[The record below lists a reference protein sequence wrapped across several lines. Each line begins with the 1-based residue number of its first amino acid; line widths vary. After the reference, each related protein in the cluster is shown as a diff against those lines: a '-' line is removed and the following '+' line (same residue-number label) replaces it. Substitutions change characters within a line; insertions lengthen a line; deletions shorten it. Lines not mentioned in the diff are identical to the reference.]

1 MTDDKVAAAFD
12 GLDIEELPESVDQAA
27 VERVRRVAYLLDE
40 SVPVP
45 GTEYRVGVD
54 PLLSAVPG
62 VGDALSAAV
71 SLYIVAESARLGVPF
86 TTLVKMLATVTVDT
100 AGGML
105 PVVGP
110 VFDAVFKSN
119 KWNVELLLDEL
130 LTEAGD
136 EAEAATE
143 TDAVTIEVSGPD
155 ED

>member
-1 MTDDKVAAAFD
+1 MTDDKIAAAFD
-12 GLDIEELPESVDQAA
+12 GIDVDELPDSVDQAA

-45 GTEYRVGVD
+45 GMDYRIGVD
-54 PLLSAVPG
+54 PLLSAIPG

-86 TTLVKMLATVTVDT
+86 TTVVKMLATVTIDI
-100 AGGML
+100 AGGMV

-119 KWNVELLLDEL
+119 KRNVEMLLEEIMPEE
-130 LTEAGD
+130 TAEEEAD
-136 EAEAATE
+136 P
-143 TDAVTIEVSGPD
+143 DAVSIDVTAPD
-155 ED
+155 EE

>member
-1 MTDDKVAAAFD
+1 MTDDQVAAAFD
-12 GLDIEELPESVDQAA
+12 GIDVEELPDSVDQAA

-45 GTEYRVGVD
+45 GVDYRIGVD

-62 VGDALSAAV
+62 VGDALSAGV

-86 TTLVKMLATVTVDT
+86 TTLVKMLATVTLDT
-100 AGGML
+100 AGGMV

-119 KWNVELLLDEL
+119 KWNVELLLEEIAPE
-130 LTEAGD
+130 TP
-136 EAEAATE
+136 AEE
-143 TDAVTIEVSGPD
+143 TAQTDGVTIEVTSPD
-155 ED
+155 EE

>member
-1 MTDDKVAAAFD
+1 MTDDQVAAAFD
-12 GLDIEELPESVDQAA
+12 GIDVDELPDSVDQAA

-45 GTEYRVGVD
+45 GVDYRIGVD

-86 TTLVKMLATVTVDT
+86 TTLVKMLATVTLDT

-119 KWNVELLLDEL
+119 KWNVELLLDEIVP
-130 LTEAGD
+130 EATAD
-136 EAEAATE
+136 ETAQ
-143 TDAVTIEVSGPD
+143 TDGVTIEVTSPD

>member
-1 MTDDKVAAAFD
+1 MTDDQVAAAFD
-12 GLDIEELPESVDQAA
+12 GIDVEELPDSVDQAA

-45 GTEYRVGVD
+45 GVDYRIGVD

-62 VGDALSAAV
+62 VGDALSAGV

-86 TTLVKMLATVTVDT
+86 TTLVKMLATVTLDT
-100 AGGML
+100 AGGMV

-119 KWNVELLLDEL
+119 KWNVELLLEEIAPE
-130 LTEAGD
+130 TP
-136 EAEAATE
+136 AEE
-143 TDAVTIEVSGPD
+143 TTQTDGVTIEVTSPD
-155 ED
+155 EE

>member
-1 MTDDKVAAAFD
+1 MTDDKIAAAFD
-12 GLDIEELPESVDQAA
+12 GIDVDELPDSVDQAA

-45 GTEYRVGVD
+45 GMDYRIGVD
-54 PLLSAVPG
+54 PLLSAIPG

-86 TTLVKMLATVTVDT
+86 TTVVKMLATVTIDM
-100 AGGML
+100 AGGMV

-119 KWNVELLLDEL
+119 KRNVEMLLEEIVPEE
-130 LTEAGD
+130 T
-136 EAEAATE
+136 AEEE
-143 TDAVTIEVSGPD
+143 TNPGAVSIDVTAPD
-155 ED
+155 EE

>member
-12 GLDIEELPESVDQAA
+12 GIDVEELPDSVDQAA
-27 VERVRRVAYLLDE
+27 VERVRKVAYLLDE

-45 GTEYRVGVD
+45 GVDYRIGVD

-71 SLYIVAESARLGVPF
+71 SLYIVVESARLGVPF
-86 TTLVKMLATVTVDT
+86 TTLLKMIATVTIDT
-100 AGGML
+100 AGGMV

-119 KWNVELLLDEL
+119 KWNVEMLLDEIVPEATPDDGDD
-130 LTEAGD
+130 TE
-136 EAEAATE
+136 
-143 TDAVTIEVSGPD
+143 AVTIDVTTPD
-155 ED
+155 EA